1 MPEPNFV
8 NRYVELVRSN
18 LEPEEKIELIVQ
30 QSRLWPGVPLN
41 SIFKPVIVFLTNE
54 RLIIVSR
61 HWLGLLRN
69 ITIVPLTAIRT
80 TRLEKGLILASIV
93 VGQLG
98 AAATASRDLDG
109 FNYQDASALLRHI
122 TKSVHNI
129 IKTAPKKRAIVGVPQ
144 IDRCYNCGEPLVE
157 GSQYCYHC
165 GVRLF

>member
-1 MPEPNFV
+1 MPELNIA
-8 NRYVELVRSN
+8 NRYVDLVKSN
-18 LEPEEKIELIVQ
+18 LEPEEKIQLIVQ

-41 SIFKPVIVFLTNE
+41 SIFKPVIVLLTNE

-80 TRLEKGLILASIV
+80 TRLEKGLILASVV

-98 AAATASRDLDG
+98 AASTASRDLDG
-109 FNYQDASALLRHI
+109 FDYRDASALLRHI
-122 TKSVHNI
+122 TKSVHSIN
-129 IKTAPKKRAIVGVPQ
+129 KAAPKKHAIEGIPQ
-144 IDRCYNCGEPLVE
+144 IERCYNCGEPLVE
-157 GSQYCYHC
+157 GAQYCYHC